1 MKKLLSFDEFVNEQ
15 YDGFDPSQTTSED
28 PIAKVIQTI
37 DELTPG
43 KEYCLTI
50 DDIKNCD
57 MLYQGV
63 TDGSYIFNGEDKA
76 NDIAL
81 STAEM
86 QAVIAAQ
93 GVEEV
98 AE

>member
-15 YDGFDPSQTTSED
+15 YDQFDPTQTTGED
-28 PIAKVIQTI
+28 PIAKVLTSI

-50 DDIKNCD
+50 DGVKNCD

-63 TDGSYIFNGEDKA
+63 TDGAYIFNGEDRA
-76 NDIAL
+76 HDISL
-81 STAEM
+81 NAEEI
-86 QAVIAAQ
+86 QVAIDAA
-93 GVEEV
+93 GIEEV

>member
-1 MKKLLSFDEFVNEQ
+1 MKRLLSFDEFVNEQ
-15 YDGFDPSQTTSED
+15 YDNFDPTKTSTED
-28 PIAKVIQTI
+28 PIAKVLTSI

-50 DDIKNCD
+50 DGVKNCD

-76 NDIAL
+76 HDIAL
-81 STAEM
+81 NAEQVQTAID
-86 QAVIAAQ
+86 AKGI
-93 GVEEV
+93 EEV

>member
-1 MKKLLSFDEFVNEQ
+1 MKRLLSFDEFVNEQ
-15 YDGFDPSQTTSED
+15 YDNFDPTKTTGED
-28 PIAKVIQTI
+28 PIAKVLASV

-50 DDIKNCD
+50 DGVKNCD

-63 TDGSYIFNGEDKA
+63 TYGSYIFNGEDKA
-76 NDIAL
+76 HDIAL
-81 STAEM
+81 NAEQI
-86 QAVIAAQ
+86 QAAIDAK
-93 GVEEV
+93 GIEEV